1 LWNVKP
7 SNLWNWEVLKEKV
20 AKHGVRNSLLLA
32 PMPTASTAQILGN
45 NESIEPYTTNLYYRR
60 TLSGEFSVSKLYNF
74 IIVIFLTYILTP
86 GDQSSFIK

>member
-1 LWNVKP
+1 MWNVKP
-7 SNLWNWEVLKEKV
+7 SDLWNWEILKEKI

-60 TLSGEFSVSKLYNF
+60 TLSGEFSVSKLYKF
-74 IIVIFLTYILTP
+74 VVILFLTYLHP
-86 GDQSSFIK
+86 LGNQSSFIE

>member
-1 LWNVKP
+1 MWNVKP
-7 SNLWNWEVLKEKV
+7 SDLWSWEILKEKI

-60 TLSGEFSVSKLYNF
+60 TLSGEFSVSKKHKFL
-74 IIVIFLTYILTP
+74 IILFLTYFHTP